1 VTDKTIRRIIAF
13 FLVVAAVLVVVALLA
28 GRNISRSTATS
39 DWVNH
44 THAVILESQEMVS
57 ALNAGNAALRTYLLT
72 GEVRDQAVAQQAF
85 NEMVEH
91 AEILQALT
99 KDDPAARA
107 EVTELVRLGGERST
121 VARELAA
128 RRVNGVETPSALVA
142 ADVSA
147 GSTAEIQRRVER
159 LKELQMALLAER
171 DTASYLQAQMTRWTV
186 WAGVFLDVLLLGG
199 AVWLIRD
206 DLDARRRLVA
216 TLEASNRD
224 LDQKVKERTAE
235 LAATNDQLTAENLER
250 QWANQ
255 ALEHQRRY
263 DQLIINSINDLVLVL
278 TKVMNISRINPA
290 VVQVTGFEGTDLI
303 NKPFAALVEFQPSIE
318 AAAAGRVD
326 PMAHALKTG
335 REVRGPGVLRL
346 KHGGKMPVRVTL
358 CPMRDGD
365 KVVGGVVILEANSP
379 ATAGNL
385 P

>member
-1 VTDKTIRRIIAF
+1 VSDKTIRRIIAF
-13 FLVVAAVLVVVALLA
+13 FLVVAAVLVVVAILA

-57 ALNAGNAALRTYLLT
+57 ALNAGNVALRTYLLT
-72 GEVRDQAVAQQAF
+72 GEVRDQAAAQQAF
-85 NEMVEH
+85 NETVEH

-99 KDDPAARA
+99 KDDPAARV
-107 EVTELVRLGGERST
+107 EVTELVRLSGERST
-121 VARELAA
+121 AAGELAA

-147 GSTAEIQRRVER
+147 GPTAEIQRRVER

-171 DTASYLQAQMTRWTV
+171 DTASYLQAQTTRWTV

-303 NKPFAALVEFQPSIE
+303 NKPFATLVEFQPGIE

-379 ATAGNL
+379 APAGNL